1 MAINLNV
8 DQTAEAVVNCKKMMN
23 SDILDLF
30 QGVAGKLAEA
40 GDNEVAEQLL
50 ECCKNFQTTFNS
62 FTESATGAIK
72 EFEKVEEIDER
83 IKKLDIG
90 EVSATD
96 ASFGVDALDPD
107 LIN

>member
-8 DQTAEAVVNCKKMMN
+8 EQTAEAVANCKKLMN

-30 QGVAGKLAEA
+30 QSVAEKINEA
-40 GDNEVAEQLL
+40 GDNEVKDQLL

-83 IKKLDIG
+83 VKKLDIG
-90 EVSATD
+90 EVTATD
-96 ASFGVDALDPD
+96 ASFGVDALDPS